1 MPTSARASARW
12 CTRRRWAGSR
22 TGVPRPTARSRLLL
36 LLDQFARN
44 IFRGQAKAFL
54 GDPRAREVAAEAVA
68 RGFDQRYPFPDR
80 VFFYLPF
87 EHCETLANQD
97 RYIALMEGCLR
108 EFGEVAAEF
117 LDYAHRHRNII
128 KRFGRFPHR
137 NEALGREMTEEE
149 AEFLKG
155 PNSSFEVDGT
165 RHRLSV
171 METACADRDISGERC
186 GCMRSARRVRAPH
199 RQLVSTRCLRLRW

>member
-1 MPTSARASARW
+1 MSSPRDILEFWFSDRARQLWFEKDAVFDADIRARFGPMVHQAQMGGFDDWRSSADGALA
-12 CTRRRWAGSR
+12 
-22 TGVPRPTARSRLLL
+22 LLL

-54 GDPRAREVAAEAVA
+54 GDPRARAIAAEAVA

-117 LDYAHRHRNII
+117 LEYAHRHRTII

-137 NEALGREMTEEE
+137 NEALGRETTEEE
-149 AEFLKG
+149 VEFLKG
-155 PNSSFEVDGT
+155 PNSSF
-165 RHRLSV
+165 
-171 METACADRDISGERC
+171 
-186 GCMRSARRVRAPH
+186 
-199 RQLVSTRCLRLRW
+199 

>member
-1 MPTSARASARW
+1 MSSPRDILQFWFSERARLLWFEKDSMFDADIRARFEPLVHEAQMGGFEEW
-12 CTRRRWAGSR
+12 
-22 TGVPRPTARSRLLL
+22 RSSPDGALALLL
-36 LLDQFARN
+36 LIDQFARN
-44 IFRGQAKAFL
+44 LYRGQAKAYL
-54 GDPRAREVAAEAVA
+54 GDARARAVAAESIA

-97 RYIALMEGCLR
+97 RYIALIEGCMR
-108 EFGEVAAEF
+108 EVGEAAAEF

-137 NEALGREMTEEE
+137 NEALGRETTEEE

-155 PNSSFEVDGT
+155 PSSSF
-165 RHRLSV
+165 
-171 METACADRDISGERC
+171 
-186 GCMRSARRVRAPH
+186 
-199 RQLVSTRCLRLRW
+199 

>member
-1 MPTSARASARW
+1 MRRSTPTSA
-12 CTRRRWAGSR
+12 TRFGPLVHQAQMGGFEDW
-22 TGVPRPTARSRLLL
+22 RSSPDGALALLL

-54 GDPRAREVAAEAVA
+54 GDPRAREIAAEAVA

-97 RYIALMEGCLR
+97 RYVALIEGCVR
-108 EFGEVAAEF
+108 EFGEVAAEYPG
-117 LDYAHRHRNII
+117 LRPPPQNII

-137 NEALGREMTEEE
+137 NEALGRETTEEE

-155 PNSSFEVDGT
+155 PNSSF
-165 RHRLSV
+165 
-171 METACADRDISGERC
+171 
-186 GCMRSARRVRAPH
+186 
-199 RQLVSTRCLRLRW
+199 

>member
-1 MPTSARASARW
+1 MSSPREILQFWFSDRARALWFEKDTVFDADIRDRFGPLVHRAQMGGFEEW
-12 CTRRRWAGSR
+12 
-22 TGVPRPTARSRLLL
+22 RSSPDGALALLL

-54 GDPRAREVAAEAVA
+54 GDVRAREIAAEAVA
-68 RGFDQRYPFPDR
+68 RGFDRSYPFPDR

-97 RYIALMEGCLR
+97 RFIALLEGCMR

-117 LDYAHRHRNII
+117 LDYGHRHRTII

-137 NEALGREMTEEE
+137 NEALGRETTEEE

-155 PNSSFEVDGT
+155 PNSTF
-165 RHRLSV
+165 
-171 METACADRDISGERC
+171 
-186 GCMRSARRVRAPH
+186 
-199 RQLVSTRCLRLRW
+199 